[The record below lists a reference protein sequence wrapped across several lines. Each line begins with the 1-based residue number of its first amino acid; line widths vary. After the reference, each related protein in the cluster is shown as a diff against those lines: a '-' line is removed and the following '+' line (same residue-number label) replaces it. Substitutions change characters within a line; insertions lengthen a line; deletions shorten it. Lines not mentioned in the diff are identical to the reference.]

1 MNLESASDLS
11 QLQQRSSVGHWAS
24 DFLRLSSRAGGSA
37 MAGHLKIIL
46 CAQLPN
52 STFRRLQLNHLG
64 THVPAFRN
72 GKELVV
78 PLVVAFALKHS
89 MRTSSVSSTHCG
101 QPISALLVCWT
112 QIRHVHFFPR
122 KFPPRPTRHGA
133 LVALCAHQCGA
144 RCVRRERETD
154 SNANQR

>member
-37 MAGHLKIIL
+37 MAGHLKIKL

-101 QPISALLVCWT
+101 QLISALLVCWT
-112 QIRHVHFFPR
+112 QIRHVRTFLPQKVSTASHTPWR
-122 KFPPRPTRHGA
+122 VGCIVCSSVWRSLRQTR
-133 LVALCAHQCGA
+133 
-144 RCVRRERETD
+144 T
-154 SNANQR
+154 